1 MKKAIVIF
9 WSLLTIIPYAGAY
22 ALAYLFS
29 MKNREDMLTP
39 AEWLALYR
47 DIKDVFKIG

>member
-1 MKKAIVIF
+1 MKKAIVIL

-39 AEWLALYR
+39 SEWVFLYR
-47 DIKDVFKIG
+47 ECEEEEEEE